1 MCIFSLP
8 SHCSLFCS
16 LRIVN
21 SPLDQLHGSLP
32 VNSALLQVLLVLHI
46 PWDVTV
52 ISIQI
57 LLNYRP
63 VLLITES
70 HLATEHMNELLDTFC
85 VSLETVKSRGDS
97 RKPKEGIHGD

>member
-1 MCIFSLP
+1 MRIFSSP

-21 SPLDQLHGSLP
+21 SPVDQLHGSLP
-32 VNSALLQVLLVLHI
+32 VDSAPLQLLLVLPI
-46 PWDVTV
+46 PWDMTL

-57 LLNYRP
+57 LVNYLP

-97 RKPKEGIHGD
+97 KKPKEGIHGD